1 MYIYIF
7 FLSLQV
13 WLCHLLWQHD
23 KHCCDKSITLYD
35 TVCLFP
41 PAGSGPQTKEELG
54 RLIIPMSVTAVILV
68 VMLGLVTLYYC
79 KKHSGAICSCTCC
92 RQWLMEHKRLS
103 SMGSDTAD
111 SRMRA
116 MRVLQG
122 GCPCSADA
130 TNTTHVCCENCMSR
144 KAATSRQSH
153 VDNGSAKQ
161 EVLYLS
167 PTSLTGEL
175 GLETIAQSGAGAGE
189 PCEKCQHLGTVAQR
203 GVVLSDV
210 RVLCER
216 CQQLETNVQFGR
228 QQETCGDS

>member
-1 MYIYIF
+1 MSYFSGNLTNIAVTVTMYMCVVF
-7 FLSLQV
+7 
-13 WLCHLLWQHD
+13 
-23 KHCCDKSITLYD
+23 T
-35 TVCLFP
+35 

-103 SMGSDTAD
+103 SLGSDTAD

-144 KAATSRQSH
+144 KAATSRQCH
-153 VDNGSAKQ
+153 IDNASAKQ

-167 PTSLTGEL
+167 PTSFTGEL
-175 GLETIAQSGAGAGE
+175 GERGQCLETNAQSCTPGAGAGE

-203 GVVLSDV
+203 EVVLSDI
-210 RVLCER
+210 RVLCEK

-228 QQETCGDS
+228 QQETCGDCCK